1 MLAESKMIFLD
12 TLSFILNEKKYS
24 NCITWLSNGRS
35 FVINNIEKFRLEVL
49 PEFFKH
55 NNFSSFHRQLNLYG
69 FTRDMSNKIKKV
81 FSHPKFLRGRPELL
95 DQIKKMDSI
104 ILYENVYNQNQI
116 NASKIKFLTRA
127 VENIKNDH
135 QQSILKNNEVR
146 KQIIKVNKMIM
157 FIFHWVKNNP
167 KWIEFS
173 KMKENHKKS
182 ADVESLDSSMCT
194 ETNNSDNII
203 LF

>member
-1 MLAESKMIFLD
+1 
-12 TLSFILNEKKYS
+12 
-24 NCITWLSNGRS
+24 
-35 FVINNIEKFRLEVL
+35 
-49 PEFFKH
+49 
-55 NNFSSFHRQLNLYG
+55 
-69 FTRDMSNKIKKV
+69 MSNKIKKV

-95 DQIKKMDSI
+95 DQIKKIKVNDDQEKVKLDEKNNEIKKMDSI